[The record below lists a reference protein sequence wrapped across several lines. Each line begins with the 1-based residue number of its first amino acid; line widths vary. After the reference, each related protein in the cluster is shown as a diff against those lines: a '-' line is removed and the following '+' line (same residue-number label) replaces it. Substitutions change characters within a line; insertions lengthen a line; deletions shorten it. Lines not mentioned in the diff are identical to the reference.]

1 MFTIHIYFNGQC
13 KQAIGLYEK
22 ALGAELKLLDCDPEK
37 KSGFVVHAEISIHG
51 QTIMLNDF
59 ANNNG
64 YSKSGGYQL
73 VIQFD
78 SEEKLKMAYSQ
89 MTPGGTVIE
98 PMHATDYS
106 PCVARFIDPFDVRWA
121 FMV

>member
-13 KQAIGLYEK
+13 KQAIKLYEQ
-22 ALGAELKLLDCDPEK
+22 ALGAELKMLDCDPGK
-37 KSGFVVHAEISIHG
+37 NSGMVVHAEICIHG

-59 ANNNG
+59 ANNNR

-73 VIQFD
+73 VVQFD
-78 SEEKLKMAYSQ
+78 TEEKLKSAYSHLS
-89 MTPGGTVIE
+89 PGGTVIE

-106 PCVARFIDPFDVRWA
+106 PCVVRFIDPFDVPWA
-121 FMV
+121 FMI